1 MKKNLIII
9 LMALLSGF
17 AVISII
23 FLMVNKPL
31 KEQKNMI
38 TVFQVGVFKNE
49 VNALAKAKKYKG
61 IVHKEKNY
69 YRVYIAAYQNDEII
83 AKMKSYYESNG
94 ISIYLKKVK
103 VSQEYLNTINKYE
116 NLLQN
121 SNDQTIYAN
130 LNELLIS
137 KLEEY
142 L

>member
-17 AVISII
+17 VVISII

-31 KEQKNMI
+31 KEQENMI

-49 VNALAKAKKYKG
+49 VNALAEAKKYKG